1 MLKIKLGTDEQ
12 TTEPTND
19 DPISEI
25 YKKLSKIGILN
36 KETKQEDLGKEM
48 QKMMDNDKELTD
60 HLENVMLET
69 WLNRVDLNSAIADMR

>member
-12 TTEPTND
+12 TTEAPND
-19 DPISEI
+19 EPISEI

>member
-1 MLKIKLGTDEQ
+1 
-12 TTEPTND
+12 
-19 DPISEI
+19 
-25 YKKLSKIGILN
+25 LN